1 MKWRGRR
8 TSSNIED
15 RRGAGSGGLGRFR
28 RMRGGR
34 RVRMPGG
41 RGKIGGLGLIIIV
54 VLALAFGVDPTFLL
68 QGTLQDGGG
77 TGFSI
82 PPGNAPSAP
91 NRIDDKRE
99 EFVGVVL
106 ADTEEIWT
114 QLFAASGKTYRAPRL
129 VLFSGR
135 TSIARATARPIWT
148 WPSSRSW
155 TTSLAPAVISPR
167 PMSSPT
173 RSPTMCRTNLG

>member
-91 NRIDDKRE
+91 NRIGIGLR
-99 EFVGVVL
+99 GGQRGIGAIL
-106 ADTEEIWT
+106 LPGR
-114 QLFAASGKTYRAPRL
+114 QQGLSGHGLLPDH
-129 VLFSGR
+129 G
-135 TSIARATARPIWT
+135 P
-148 WPSSRSW
+148 
-155 TTSLAPAVISPR
+155 PAWR
-167 PMSSPT
+167 Q
-173 RSPTMCRTNLG
+173 R